1 MISEADLDPATS
13 TEQPA
18 NHGMSLGRL
27 SAQSLRNKTVAVGLR
42 ETINEQW
49 LDILPV
55 TETWHTDTALQLAPP
70 DGYDVVDFPRQ
81 IALHAAAS
89 PSFTVDSSSA
99 A

>member
-1 MISEADLDPATS
+1 
-13 TEQPA
+13 
-18 NHGMSLGRL
+18 MSLGRL